1 MIGTLAFAS
10 GKGGVGKTVLAVSLG
25 HALARTGDR
34 VLLVDADLGLANVD
48 VQLGLVE
55 DRHLGRALAEGRPL
69 AEMVVQEKTTGLDLL
84 LGPSGWRSLAVLEGE
99 ALERLV
105 GEIEVLSRRYD
116 ATLLDLPAGI
126 GSRTLRLARLA
137 RRVLLVATPEPTALT
152 DAYAL
157 LKVGLKDHPGLGLV
171 VNMAEDRADG
181 ASAAHTLATTVR
193 RFLGRELPLFGIV
206 RRDPR
211 VSDAI
216 ARQRPLLARHPT
228 ARAAADI
235 EDLARLLRGVEE
247 RAGALG

>member
-1 MIGTLAFAS
+1 MIGTLALAS

-25 HALARTGDR
+25 HALARAGAQ

-55 DRHLGRALAEGRPL
+55 DRHLGGALAEGRPL
-69 AEMVVQEKTTGLDLL
+69 AEMVVREEATGLDLL

-99 ALERLV
+99 ALERLA
-105 GEIEVLSRRYD
+105 GEIETLSRGYD

-126 GSRTLRLARLA
+126 GPRTLRLARLA
-137 RRVLLVATPEPTALT
+137 RRVILVATPEPTALT

-181 ASAAHTLATTVR
+181 ASAARTLATTAR
-193 RFLGRELPLFGIV
+193 RFLDRELPVLGVV

-211 VSDAI
+211 VPDAI
-216 ARQRPLLARHPT
+216 ARQRAFLARHPT
-228 ARAAADI
+228 APAATDI
-235 EDLARLLRGVEE
+235 EELARFLSGAE
-247 RAGALG
+247 RDARPAA